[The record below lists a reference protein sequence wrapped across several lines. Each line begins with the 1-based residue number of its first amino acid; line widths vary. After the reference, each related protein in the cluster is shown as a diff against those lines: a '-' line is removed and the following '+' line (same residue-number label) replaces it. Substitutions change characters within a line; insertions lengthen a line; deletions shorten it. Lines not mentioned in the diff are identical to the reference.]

1 MQDNDK
7 IGAKEGKD
15 RGEDRDK
22 MGQRGINKGRVRD
35 MM

>member
-15 RGEDRDK
+15 VGEDRDK

-35 MM
+35 RM